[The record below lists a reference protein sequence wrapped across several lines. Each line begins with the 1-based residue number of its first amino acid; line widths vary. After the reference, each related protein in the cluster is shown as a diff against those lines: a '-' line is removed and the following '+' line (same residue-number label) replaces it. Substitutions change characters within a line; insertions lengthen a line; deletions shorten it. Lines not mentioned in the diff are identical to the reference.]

1 MSNAATQERIPHA
14 VRSARMQQ
22 RLSEAAYDV
31 IREGGYANFRTIAV
45 SKRAGVSQGAQ
56 LHHYPTKNSLA
67 IAAMEH
73 AYGRAYEQFE
83 RNLASRAVGEDL
95 IELILKDFADFYLSD
110 YFMVALDILMA
121 GGKNEELHEEL
132 TEMSRQFRDKV
143 ERHWLEQ
150 LIDDGWSLVLAEDV
164 LALSHSV
171 VRGFATRAL
180 IRNDQAEFDRLLK
193 RWRQMVLA
201 LRD

>member
-1 MSNAATQERIPHA
+1 LSTAVTKDRIPHA

-22 RLSEAAYDV
+22 RLSEAAYEI
-31 IREGGYANFRTIAV
+31 IREGGYANFRTSAV

-67 IAAMEH
+67 MAAMEH

-83 RNLASRAVGEDL
+83 RNLACPAAGEDL

-110 YFMVALDILMA
+110 YFIVALDILMA

-132 TEMSRQFRDKV
+132 TEKSRQFRDTV

-150 LIDDGWSLVLAEDV
+150 LVDDGWSLTLAEDV
-164 LALSHSV
+164 LALSHSL

-180 IRNDQAEFDRLLK
+180 IRKDQAQFDRLLK
-193 RWRQMVLA
+193 RWRQIVLA
-201 LRD
+201 LRK